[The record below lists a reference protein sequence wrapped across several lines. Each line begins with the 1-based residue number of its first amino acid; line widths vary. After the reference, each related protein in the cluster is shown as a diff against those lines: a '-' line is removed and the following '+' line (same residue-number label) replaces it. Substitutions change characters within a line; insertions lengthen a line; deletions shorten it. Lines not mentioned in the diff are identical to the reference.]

1 MDTSEYESK
10 MALLLNDVNTYKKV
24 DKDPTNKV
32 IKQTS
37 SLLTKYSETLSLDVK
52 SLTTACVKPPK
63 MYGLP
68 KIHKHNN
75 PLRPI
80 VSHIDSPTYKLAKH
94 LVSILSPLRGHTSA
108 HVKDSYHFVETL
120 RDLKLLHNET
130 MVSFDIE
137 SLFTNLPLNDC
148 LDIIAKRLREQNMS
162 PDYVDIVKHC
172 LTSGYLMWKDEFYV
186 QVDGVAMG
194 SPVSPIVA
202 DIFMEDFEERAL
214 ANTPVKPRLYK
225 RYVDDTFV
233 VLPNDKI
240 SAFLAHLN
248 SIHKNIK
255 FTVEQENNNCLP
267 FLDILIIRKA
277 DGTLGHTI
285 HRKATHTDRYLNG
298 ESHHHP
304 SQLLSVGKCLFQRAQ
319 RLCDDAH
326 LEEELQHVKQ
336 VLHRNKL
343 RIPRLHHKNKNKT
356 QTVPRQPAYLPYVK
370 GVTDR
375 ISRIL
380 KRASIHTIFKPHK
393 KIQQFLRPIKSNTP
407 LQDAG
412 IYKLD
417 CDCGLSYIGQTKRNM
432 SSRLKEHIAD
442 IRHRRHTKS
451 AVCEHILDR
460 PNHYIRFDQPK
471 ILAKE
476 KRFFPRLVREAI
488 EIKKHPNFNRE
499 DGLKLS
505 NTWDPIISKLKSQKE
520 KQSAKIED
528 TVSHFCQNPPS
539 FSRYQLRGNKYR

>member
-1 MDTSEYESK
+1 
-10 MALLLNDVNTYKKV
+10 
-24 DKDPTNKV
+24 
-32 IKQTS
+32 
-37 SLLTKYSETLSLDVK
+37 
-52 SLTTACVKPPK
+52 

-225 RYVDDTFV
+225 RY
-233 VLPNDKI
+233 
-240 SAFLAHLN
+240 
-248 SIHKNIK
+248 
-255 FTVEQENNNCLP
+255 
-267 FLDILIIRKA
+267 
-277 DGTLGHTI
+277 
-285 HRKATHTDRYLNG
+285 ATHTDRYLNG

-412 IYKLD
+412 IYK
-417 CDCGLSYIGQTKRNM
+417 
-432 SSRLKEHIAD
+432 
-442 IRHRRHTKS
+442 
-451 AVCEHILDR
+451 
-460 PNHYIRFDQPK
+460 
-471 ILAKE
+471 
-476 KRFFPRLVREAI
+476 
-488 EIKKHPNFNRE
+488 
-499 DGLKLS
+499 
-505 NTWDPIISKLKSQKE
+505 
-520 KQSAKIED
+520 
-528 TVSHFCQNPPS
+528 
-539 FSRYQLRGNKYR
+539 